1 MKSDK
6 VMYWIVLC
14 LCVYI
19 HWTFYFFIN
28 EILSDYEP
36 EKSIRVEVLFERQAL
51 YYSLHAPI
59 SSITE

>member
-1 MKSDK
+1 
-6 VMYWIVLC
+6 MYWIVLC

-28 EILSDYEP
+28 EMLSDYEP

-51 YYSLHAPI
+51 YYIARSHKLHY
-59 SSITE
+59 